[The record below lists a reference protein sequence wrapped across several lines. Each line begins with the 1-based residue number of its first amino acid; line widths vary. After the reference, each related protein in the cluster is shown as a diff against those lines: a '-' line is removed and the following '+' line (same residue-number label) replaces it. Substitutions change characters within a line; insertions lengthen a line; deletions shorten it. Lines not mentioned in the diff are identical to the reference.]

1 MASLSGSQNSA
12 TGTYTDDSQ
21 DMGALLAAE
30 TAEYPV
36 FRRGDIV
43 EGTVVGFSKD
53 SVIVDVGGKSE
64 GIVPGYEMQSFKRS
78 HEVHQGDKVLV
89 YIVQQDS
96 QEGPMALSLDK
107 ARGEQGWR
115 VLQDLMDAN
124 ESLEANVVGFNKGGL
139 LVDVEGVS
147 GFVPLSQLLSV
158 RQDRSE
164 SSDESLSSM
173 VGQPL
178 RLKVIELNR
187 RRSRAILSERAAM
200 QEWRAQQK
208 EKLLSELQEGEIRRG
223 RITGIRDFG
232 IFVDIGGADGLAHMS
247 EISWSKD
254 KSPES
259 MFKVGE
265 EIDVYILKVDHENRK
280 IALSLRRAQP
290 EQWDNLIDRYEVGQV
305 VQGQITKLTPFGA
318 FARIEEGLEGL
329 VHVSELAE
337 RRINHPKEV
346 VKEGDVLPLKIVR
359 IERDRHR
366 LGLSLKQARE
376 EAEADGYVFNDAGS
390 IIGMPGEEEGERL
403 GDASVSADEP
413 TAGVAAQEEED
424 ADQ

>member
-1 MASLSGSQNSA
+1 
-12 TGTYTDDSQ
+12 
-21 DMGALLAAE
+21 
-30 TAEYPV
+30 
-36 FRRGDIV
+36 
-43 EGTVVGFSKD
+43 
-53 SVIVDVGGKSE
+53 
-64 GIVPGYEMQSFKRS
+64 
-78 HEVHQGDKVLV
+78 
-89 YIVQQDS
+89 
-96 QEGPMALSLDK
+96 
-107 ARGEQGWR
+107 
-115 VLQDLMDAN
+115 MDAN
-124 ESLEANVVGFNKGGL
+124 ESLEADVVGYNKGGL

-158 RQDRSE
+158 RQDRSD
-164 SSDESLSSM
+164 SSDESLSAM

-208 EKLLSELQEGEIRRG
+208 EKLLTELQEGEIRRG

-390 IIGMPGEEEGERL
+390 IIGTPGEEEEGRL
-403 GDASVSADEP
+403 GEASASAEEP
-413 TAGVAAQEEED
+413 IAGVAAQEEED